1 MLFGVKNGPP
11 TFQRA
16 MTKTF
21 RKYLLNFFMKFF
33 WMILQ
38 FTMTWRFICRSLDYV
53 FRNARNTTSI

>member
-1 MLFGVKNGPP
+1 MPFGVKNGLP

-21 RKYLLNFFMKFF
+21 RKYLLDFSMKFF

-38 FTMTWRFICRSLDYV
+38 FTMTWRFICRSLDHV
-53 FRNARNTTSI
+53 FKSARNTRSV